1 MLIRLNDRPWFT
13 SELRHNIRIRDRLR
27 QKAFSSKSEQD
38 KLNYKKKKQK
48 KKQRNRINNIKK
60 YAKENF
66 MKSFEDSLNNPDSNK
81 TFWQIM
87 GRFMGKQSQTNTIP
101 PFM

>member
-1 MLIRLNDRPWFT
+1 MLIRPNDRPWFT

-38 KLNYKKKKQK
+38 KLNYKK
-48 KKQRNRINNIKK
+48 QRNRVINMKK

-66 MKSFEDSLNNPDSNK
+66 MNNFEDSLNNPDSNK
-81 TFWQIM
+81 TFWQII
-87 GRFMGKQSQTNTIP
+87 GRFINKHNS